1 MRLFT
6 TSKDIGWSRWLDVNR
21 LVKAHKESEHNFE
34 VNNQPTRSG
43 LNKKQLRARYISKQQ
58 LIDISHLITEEY
70 YYNVLVGRCTV
81 NLIPKELFLNTI
93 YGSKKMNL
101 KCLSIR
107 KMCRWGTLIF
117 ARILFVMTFLYNR
130 EHCYYQL
137 IFLTIIC
144 QRNATNDQQ
153 GCV

>member
-81 NLIPKELFLNTI
+81 NLKGKFD
-93 YGSKKMNL
+93 SKRFI
-101 KCLSIR
+101 S
-107 KMCRWGTLIF
+107 
-117 ARILFVMTFLYNR
+117 
-130 EHCYYQL
+130 EYYIGFQKDE
-137 IFLTIIC
+137 FEMSKY
-144 QRNATNDQQ
+144 
-153 GCV
+153 

>member
-81 NLIPKELFLNTI
+81 NLMEKFD
-93 YGSKKMNL
+93 SKRIISEYYIGFQKDEFEMSKYKKNVPL
-101 KCLSIR
+101 RYTYFCPNPFHHD
-107 KMCRWGTLIF
+107 IF
-117 ARILFVMTFLYNR
+117 I
-130 EHCYYQL
+130 Q
-137 IFLTIIC
+137 
-144 QRNATNDQQ
+144 
-153 GCV
+153 